1 MKDEQS
7 GTPDGAGRT
16 PPADPDAAV
25 TAPDDATAAAP
36 DIATDASGKAKDPSG
51 SSTAASDKTPDVS
64 RDATAAPAPAPAAMV
79 CVVCSAGYGA
89 DMRFCPL
96 DGSILR
102 PANDGRSELIGAVI
116 DERYYLT
123 KKLGHGGMG
132 DVYLGEHVRTQRL
145 CAVKVVARMQARD
158 PEALG
163 RFLREATNAGRISH
177 HNVATVYDF
186 GETADGLVYLAM
198 EYVDGE
204 PLSRILERE
213 GALPP
218 IRAVEIARQVAEGVS
233 AAHELGIVHRDLKP
247 GNILIA
253 QDRRGGDLVKVVD
266 FGIARAPA
274 DEQQNLTRTGIIIGT
289 PEYMSPEQLIGDPVD
304 GRSDIY
310 SLGCILYQMLTG
322 EQAFGGVTAQVITRR
337 LTEKPPRPRLKNPAI
352 PKPLDDLIVTTLG
365 RTPQERFQ
373 TMEAVRDALL
383 MAPAQPPS
391 TGPQR
396 VVAWL
401 GHQPQPGE
409 ATVADGTTGAT
420 GESLAVDPPVTQAGP
435 AASPMTGI
443 RSASVTPTAASDSG
457 LFAVETPNAEHL
469 AAADLPDADS
479 DDTDKWQEDDGEGLR
494 ALPLRKMAIGAGA
507 VVLLVLVIAQVSGD
521 RNGDAAAG
529 AIVEDTTTTIVEPEP
544 ILPLEPDTAVLAGI
558 WSQLAL
564 AEEQDFGDRFDEAFL
579 TLHAADS
586 SVATVL
592 AAFPGNVQVQL
603 LADSVR
609 SQIEATLGRCTSL
622 RDVNLARNVAAH
634 ECPVIE

>member
-7 GTPDGAGRT
+7 GTPDGGDREVPHDQDAAEAT
-16 PPADPDAAV
+16 PPA
-25 TAPDDATAAAP
+25 
-36 DIATDASGKAKDPSG
+36 AS
-51 SSTAASDKTPDVS
+51 
-64 RDATAAPAPAPAAMV
+64 AAMLCAV
-79 CVVCSAGYGA
+79 CGAGYGA
-89 DMRFCPL
+89 DMRFCPI

-102 PANDGRSELIGAVI
+102 PANDGRSDLIGAVI

-145 CAVKVVARMQARD
+145 CAVKVVARRQARD

-204 PLSRILERE
+204 PLSLILERE

-218 IRAVEIARQVAEGVS
+218 VRAVEIARQVAEGVS

-337 LTEKPPRPRLKNPAI
+337 LTEKPPRPREKNPAI
-352 PKPLDDLIVTTLG
+352 PKPLDDLIVTALG

-373 TMEAVRDALL
+373 TMDAVRDALL
-383 MAPAQPPS
+383 AAPAQSPA

-401 GHQPQPGE
+401 GLQSRPGE
-409 ATVADGTTGAT
+409 GPTQAPAGAAAVTGPVTGAGSPSTTPRSPATDPTLTPETDPT
-420 GESLAVDPPVTQAGP
+420 G
-435 AASPMTGI
+435 SPIEG
-443 RSASVTPTAASDSG
+443 SYSG
-457 LFAVETPNAEHL
+457 LFASDSVAEIEAAGGDGHGQDEPGAWQDDETPRR
-469 AAADLPDADS
+469 
-479 DDTDKWQEDDGEGLR
+479 T
-494 ALPLRKMAIGAGA
+494 LPLRKAA
-507 VVLLVLVIAQVSGD
+507 V
-521 RNGDAAAG
+521 AAG
-529 AIVEDTTTTIVEPEP
+529 AALLLIT
-544 ILPLEPDTAVLAGI
+544 VLALVRGGRDADASSSILAADTMSSAIDSIPAPPAVPDPTLLAQI
-558 WSQLAL
+558 WSRLAL
-564 AEEQDFGDRFDEAFL
+564 AEQQDFEDQFVAAFH
-579 TLHAADS
+579 TLQSADS
-586 SVATVL
+586 SVTTVL
-592 AAFPGNVQVQL
+592 AQFPGSAEVQI
-603 LADSVR
+603 LADSVQ
-609 SQIEATLGRCTSL
+609 SQIQGTLSRCTSL
-622 RDVNLARNVAAH
+622 RDVNLKRNMTGP
-634 ECPVIE
+634 ECPVVEPPPEPDSILETDSISTTVSL

>member
-7 GTPDGAGRT
+7 RTPDGADRDPSHDRDDAEVT
-16 PPADPDAAV
+16 PPA
-25 TAPDDATAAAP
+25 
-36 DIATDASGKAKDPSG
+36 AS
-51 SSTAASDKTPDVS
+51 
-64 RDATAAPAPAPAAMV
+64 AAMLCAV
-79 CVVCSAGYGA
+79 CGAGYAA

-102 PANDGRSELIGAVI
+102 PSNDGRSDLIGTVV

-218 IRAVEIARQVAEGVS
+218 VRAVEIARQVAEGVS

-337 LTEKPPRPRLKNPAI
+337 LTEKPPRPREKNPAI
-352 PKPLDDLIVTTLG
+352 PKPLDDLIVVALG

-373 TMEAVRDALL
+373 SMEAVRDALL
-383 MAPAQPPS
+383 AAPSQAPA

-401 GHQPQPGE
+401 GLQSGGDVQTHAPSAQTGQL
-409 ATVADGTTGAT
+409 AGTTPPAT
-420 GESLAVDPPVTQAGP
+420 RDTSALSP
-435 AASPMTGI
+435 ATDS
-443 RSASVTPTAASDSG
+443 TAIDREESDSG
-457 LFAVETPNAEHL
+457 PFTAESVTEMFTPESVEHEPVDGHDELAAWQDGETPQRTL
-469 AAADLPDADS
+469 PIRKAAIA
-479 DDTDKWQEDDGEGLR
+479 
-494 ALPLRKMAIGAGA
+494 AGA
-507 VVLLVLVIAQVSGD
+507 VVLLIAVSALVRGG
-521 RNGDAAAG
+521 GDADASGNLAA
-529 AIVEDTTTTIVEPEP
+529 DTTSSVVDSIPAQP
-544 ILPLEPDTAVLAGI
+544 IAPDPALVAEIWSRLVLAE
-558 WSQLAL
+558 QQDY
-564 AEEQDFGDRFDEAFL
+564 EEQFVDAVH
-579 TLHAADS
+579 TLQTADS
-586 SVATVL
+586 SVAIIL
-592 AAFPGNVQVQL
+592 AQFPGYPEVL
-603 LADSVR
+603 ILADSVQA
-609 SQIEATLGRCTSL
+609 QIQGTLGRCTSL
-622 RDVNLARNVAAH
+622 RDVNLRRNVTGP
-634 ECPVIE
+634 ECPAIDPPAEADSISATDSIPDLNERRPE

>member
-7 GTPDGAGRT
+7 RTPDGADREPPHDHDDAEET
-16 PPADPDAAV
+16 PPA
-25 TAPDDATAAAP
+25 
-36 DIATDASGKAKDPSG
+36 AS
-51 SSTAASDKTPDVS
+51 
-64 RDATAAPAPAPAAMV
+64 AAMLCAV
-79 CVVCSAGYGA
+79 CGAGYAA
-89 DMRFCPL
+89 DMRFCPI

-102 PANDGRSELIGAVI
+102 PSNDGRSDLIGTVV

-177 HNVATVYDF
+177 HHVATVYDF

-218 IRAVEIARQVAEGVS
+218 ARAVEIARQVAEGVS

-337 LTEKPPRPRLKNPAI
+337 LTEKPPRPREKNPAI
-352 PKPLDDLIVTTLG
+352 PKPLDDLIVVTLG

-383 MAPAQPPS
+383 AAPAQAPA

-401 GHQPQPGE
+401 GLQSHPDDEQTE
-409 ATVADGTTGAT
+409 ATSSQSAAIGELTGTSSPSTRD
-420 GESLAVDPPVTQAGP
+420 AVPVSSP
-435 AASPMTGI
+435 AMDS
-443 RSASVTPTAASDSG
+443 TAIHHEESDSG
-457 LFAVETPNAEHL
+457 PFPAESVTEMFT
-469 AAADLPDADS
+469 ADS
-479 DDTDKWQEDDGEGLR
+479 LEHESVDGQYEVDAWQEDETPR
-494 ALPLRKMAIGAGA
+494 RTLPLRKAAVAAGA
-507 VVLLVLVIAQVSGD
+507 VILLITVSALVRGGGDADASNLAADTTSTVVDSIPAPPMAPDPALVAEIWSRLVLAEQQD
-521 RNGDAAAG
+521 Y
-529 AIVEDTTTTIVEPEP
+529 
-544 ILPLEPDTAVLAGI
+544 
-558 WSQLAL
+558 
-564 AEEQDFGDRFDEAFL
+564 EEQFVDAFH
-579 TLHAADS
+579 TLQTANS
-586 SVATVL
+586 SVATIL
-592 AAFPGNVQVQL
+592 SQFPGYPEVQI
-603 LADSVR
+603 LADSV
-609 SQIEATLGRCTSL
+609 QAQMQGTLGRCTSL
-622 RDVNLARNVAAH
+622 RDVNLRRNVTGP
-634 ECPVIE
+634 ECPVLDPPAVTDSISATDSLPDPNEGRPE